1 MILVDTSVWI
11 EFFRPHPSKLNSLLL
26 ENLIEEGE
34 VVTCFPIWAE
44 VLSGEMTFKTRQT
57 VSDAFKSM
65 IFIDV
70 DLNSP
75 QTWEE
80 LIELAHF
87 AKEYKLGIPGLIDR
101 IILLASKKSTSQL
114 WSLDKKLN
122 HLAKA
127 LSVDLL
133 SLH

>member
-44 VLSGEMTFKTRQT
+44 VLSGKMTLKTRQT

-87 AKEYKLGIPGLIDR
+87 AKKYKLGIPGLIDR